1 MNPYNTES
9 KIHAHAMVLKPI
21 CTCKIKLSYWLWGEI
36 FSRWSD
42 LKPNGSICNIVDEVK
57 QDCD

>member
-21 CTCKIKLSYWLWGEI
+21 CTCKWGET

-57 QDCD
+57 

>member
-57 QDCD
+57 